1 MSANHLTLALTGS
14 GGAGV
19 AVTGEMLL
27 KAAAHAGFYG
37 ILRKSYGPQI
47 RGGESAAILRL
58 GPESVQSFLPN
69 IQMVVALDWNN
80 FSRFDDEIP
89 IDRQT
94 LVICEQGLKD
104 RPEQVQKAEQ
114 FVEIPFAKIAKA
126 EGSSR
131 SNMAALGFIGQ
142 LLGLPETSLIK
153 AMSERLRSKGDA
165 VLDSAKASI
174 SAGYHYRIES
184 KMTLQALPG
193 AEKETKKRWLL
204 SGNQAIAYG
213 ALYGGI
219 RFAAA
224 YPITPA
230 SDVMEWLAK
239 PIESV
244 GGHLIQAEDEL
255 AAINMIIGA
264 SFGGVPSLTAT
275 SGPGLS
281 LMAES
286 LGLAAISETPVVV
299 IDVMRVGP
307 STGIPTKSEQGDLN
321 LAVYGMHGDVSH
333 IVLAPLDIQDC
344 VFAGQWATSL
354 AETLQTLIIVLSD
367 QFLGQ
372 SQAIID
378 KPGLEPMD
386 CKRLTS
392 ETQADSPY
400 LRYLNTENGI
410 SPMALPGQ
418 PQQMYTAEGL
428 EHNPRG
434 TPSPKACDHQT
445 QLDKRARKLEKFDFG
460 ENWGRVSGEGEI
472 AIVCW
477 GSLSAAA
484 TEAQTMLDADG
495 IAIKLVCLR
504 LIKPLPVNSLQQHL
518 KTCKRIVI
526 VEQNHAAQ
534 LYHLVKSQLTAGLP
548 LESFAVPGPNPVN
561 AFDIVSL
568 IKGESS

>member
-27 KAAAHAGFYG
+27 KAAAHSGFYG

-58 GPESVQSFLPN
+58 SPENVQSFLPC

-89 IDRQT
+89 IDPQT
-94 LVICEQGLKD
+94 LVICEQGLKNV
-104 RPEQVQKAEQ
+104 PEQVQKAGR
-114 FVEIPFAKIAKA
+114 FVEIPFAKIAKTA
-126 EGSSR
+126 GSSR
-131 SNMAALGFIGQ
+131 SNMVALGFIGQ
-142 LLGLPETSLIK
+142 LLGLPEAALIK
-153 AMSERLRSKGDA
+153 AMTERLQNKGHA
-165 VLDSAKASI
+165 VLDSAKSSI
-174 SAGYHYRIES
+174 SAGYHYQPES
-184 KMTLQALPG
+184 GMDLQTLPG
-193 AEKETKKRWLL
+193 TGTDDKKRWLL

-213 ALYGGI
+213 ALHGGI

-230 SDVMEWLAK
+230 SDVLEWLAK
-239 PIESV
+239 PIESL
-244 GGHLIQAEDEL
+244 GGHLVQAEDEL
-255 AAINMIIGA
+255 AAINIIIGA

-286 LGLAAISETPVVV
+286 LGLATISETPVVV

-321 LAVYGMHGDVSH
+321 LAIYGMHGDVSH

-344 VFAGQWATSL
+344 VFAGQWATHL
-354 AETLQTLIIVLSD
+354 AETLQTLVIVLSD

-378 KPGLEPMD
+378 RPELPQRES
-386 CKRLTS
+386 KRLIA
-392 ETQADSPY
+392 ETQGDSPY

-418 PQQMYTAEGL
+418 PQQMFTAEGL

-434 TPSPKACDHQT
+434 TPSPKASDHQV
-445 QLDKRARKLEKFDFG
+445 QLDKRARKLERFDFG
-460 ENWGRVSGEGEI
+460 EDWGRVSGEGET

-484 TEAQTMLDADG
+484 TEAKGMLDAEG
-495 IAIKLVCLR
+495 IAIKLICLR
-504 LIKPLPVNSLQQHL
+504 LIKPLPVDSLQQHL
-518 KTCKRIVI
+518 KACRRII
-526 VEQNHAAQ
+526 IMEQNHSAQ
-534 LYHLVKSQLTAGLP
+534 LYHLARSQLAAGLP

-561 AFDIVSL
+561 AFDIVTL
-568 IKGESS
+568 IKGEPS